1 MIRQH
6 HLIRGTIALA
16 AALTASLAPA
26 AWADPAPL
34 AKAEA
39 RIAANSQSSTA
50 VQPNPDEQTASNAPA
65 VTGASCGD
73 VCSGHGYGPVS
84 VATRAPAT
92 TAPCGDVC
100 SGHGYGPVSVATRAP
115 ATTAP
120 CGDVCSGH
128 GYGRVNVSTRA
139 IPSVRPP
146 SAAAPSSGFD
156 WGDAGIGAGSMLAL
170 TLVGVGGVLAASNR
184 RGRHTHQGQAS
195 ASR

>member
-16 AALTASLAPA
+16 AALAASLAPA

-39 RIAANSQSSTA
+39 TIAANSQSSTA
-50 VQPNPDEQTASNAPA
+50 VRPNPDEQTASDAPA
-65 VTGASCGD
+65 ITGASCGD

-84 VATRAPAT
+84 VTIRAPAT

-100 SGHGYGPVSVATRAP
+100 SGHGYGP
-115 ATTAP
+115 
-120 CGDVCSGH
+120 
-128 GYGRVNVSTRA
+128 VNVSTRA

-156 WGDAGIGAGSMLAL
+156 WGDAGIGAGGMLAL
-170 TLVGVGGVLAASNR
+170 TLIGLGGAVTLTYRRRIHDERAS
-184 RGRHTHQGQAS
+184 
-195 ASR
+195 

>member
-26 AWADPAPL
+26 AWADPAPP

-50 VQPNPDEQTASNAPA
+50 VQPNPDEQIASNAPA
-65 VTGASCGD
+65 VTGTSCGN

-84 VATRAPAT
+84 AATRAPAT

-100 SGHGYGPVSVATRAP
+100 SGHGYGPVSAA
-115 ATTAP
+115 
-120 CGDVCSGH
+120 
-128 GYGRVNVSTRA
+128 TRA

-146 SAAAPSSGFD
+146 SSAAPSSGFD
-156 WGDAGIGAGSMLAL
+156 WGDAGIGAGSILAL
-170 TLVGVGGVLAASNR
+170 TLIGVGGVLAAINR

>member
-34 AKAEA
+34 AKTEA

-73 VCSGHGYGPVS
+73 ICSGHGYGPVS

-100 SGHGYGPVSVATRAP
+100 SGHGYGP
-115 ATTAP
+115 
-120 CGDVCSGH
+120 
-128 GYGRVNVSTRA
+128 VNVSTRA

-170 TLVGVGGVLAASNR
+170 TLIGVGGVLAASNR

>member
-65 VTGASCGD
+65 T
-73 VCSGHGYGPVS
+73 P
-84 VATRAPAT
+84 
-92 TAPCGDVC
+92 APCGDVC
-100 SGHGYGPVSVATRAP
+100 SGHGYGPVN
-115 ATTAP
+115 
-120 CGDVCSGH
+120 G
-128 GYGRVNVSTRA
+128 STRA
-139 IPSVRPP
+139 IPIVRPP
-146 SAAAPSSGFD
+146 STAAPSSGFD

-170 TLVGVGGVLAASNR
+170 TLIGVGSALAASSR
-184 RGRHTHQGQAS
+184 RGRHTHEGQAS
-195 ASR
+195 TSR

>member
-34 AKAEA
+34 ANAEA
-39 RIAANSQSSTA
+39 RIAATSQSSTA
-50 VQPNPDEQTASNAPA
+50 VQPNPDEQTGSNAPA
-65 VTGASCGD
+65 TPAPCGD

-100 SGHGYGPVSVATRAP
+100 SGHGYGPV
-115 ATTAP
+115 
-120 CGDVCSGH
+120 
-128 GYGRVNVSTRA
+128 NVSTRA

-146 SAAAPSSGFD
+146 SAAAPSSSFD

-170 TLVGVGGVLAASNR
+170 TLIGVGGVLAASNR
-184 RGRHTHQGQAS
+184 RGRHTDQGQAS

>member
-6 HLIRGTIALA
+6 HLIKGTIALA

-39 RIAANSQSSTA
+39 RIAASRQSSTA
-50 VQPNPDEQTASNAPA
+50 VQPNADEQTPSNTPA
-65 VTGASCGD
+65 VTAASCGD
-73 VCSGHGYGPVS
+73 ACSGHGYGPVS
-84 VATRAPAT
+84 VSTRALAT

-100 SGHGYGPVSVATRAP
+100 SGHGYGPV
-115 ATTAP
+115 
-120 CGDVCSGH
+120 
-128 GYGRVNVSTRA
+128 NVSTRA

-146 SAAAPSSGFD
+146 SAPAPSSGFD

-170 TLVGVGGVLAASNR
+170 TLIGVGGTLVASNR
-184 RGRHTHQGQAS
+184 RGRHTQRRQAS
-195 ASR
+195 TSR

>member
-100 SGHGYGPVSVATRAP
+100 SGHGYGPV
-115 ATTAP
+115 
-120 CGDVCSGH
+120 
-128 GYGRVNVSTRA
+128 NVSTRA

-170 TLVGVGGVLAASNR
+170 TLIGVGGVLAASNR